1 MKAKAK
7 LKLAVALSSSV
18 KEEWTIYN
26 LISKIEPMKNQL
38 KSGLNLLR
46 QADLKLTKK
55 LAALHEEQIVAADK
69 LRTAKALQEEEFQK
83 RILE

>member
-38 KSGLNLLR
+38 KSGLNLFAPGRFEANEKNWPLC
-46 QADLKLTKK
+46 TKS
-55 LAALHEEQIVAADK
+55 
-69 LRTAKALQEEEFQK
+69 R
-83 RILE
+83 